1 VKVRVDEDLC
11 IGCGICEGIAPE
23 VFSLENGPVAEVIMD
38 PVEADFQD
46 AAREAAEECPETAI
60 IIEEDADEQPYEET
74 ALEQPCQ
81 ETTTEVLDSIE
92 LETEVEESNPIMV
105 SERKEEMR
113 TTVDPDLCIG
123 CGICEGIVPEV
134 FSLLNEP
141 YAEVLLDPVPE
152 EYQDAVREAAEECP
166 EEAITVI
173 E

>member
-1 VKVRVDEDLC
+1 MKVHVDEGLC
-11 IGCGICEGIAPE
+11 IGCGICEGVAPE
-23 VFSLENGPVAEVIMD
+23 VFSLENGPIAEVIMD
-38 PVEADFQD
+38 PVEVEFQD
-46 AAREAAEECPETAI
+46 VARQAAEDCPETAI
-60 IIEEDADEQPYEET
+60 EVENENET
-74 ALEQPCQ
+74 LASE
-81 ETTTEVLDSIE
+81 ETTTEVSQE
-92 LETEVEESNPIMV
+92 AEVEVSSLLIV
-105 SERKEEMR
+105 SERKEVMR